1 MESETLREDKNGK
14 RDTKR
19 KWKLKARHLEKI
31 RMKSETLREDKNGK
45 WDTKRR

>member
-19 KWKLKARHLEKI
+19 RSNNGKRD
-31 RMKSETLREDKNGK
+31 TKNGK
-45 WDTKRR
+45 WHTKRRYAWKARH

>member
-19 KWKLKARHLEKI
+19 RSNNGKRD
-31 RMKSETLREDKNGK
+31 TKNGK
-45 WDTKRR
+45 